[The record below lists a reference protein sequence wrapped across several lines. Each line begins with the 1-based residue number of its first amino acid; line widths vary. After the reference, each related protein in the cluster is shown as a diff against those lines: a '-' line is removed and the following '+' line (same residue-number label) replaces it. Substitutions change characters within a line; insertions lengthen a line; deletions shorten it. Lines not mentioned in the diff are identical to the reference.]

1 MSKLIFKDIVK
12 FREVLLTALSPT
24 PHINHSSQAWCSHAV
39 TAHGTH
45 DVGPR
50 AGQVRH
56 VEVGEE
62 AQGRGPSSAEPSAG
76 LSSAGGENLKI
87 KCTLNLKCSE

>member
-1 MSKLIFKDIVK
+1 MK

-24 PHINHSSQAWCSHAV
+24 PHINHTSQARCSHAV
-39 TAHGTH
+39 TAPAAPHPAPDTH

-62 AQGRGPSSAEPSAG
+62 AQGRGPSFAEPSAG
-76 LSSAGGENLKI
+76 LSSARGENLKL
-87 KCTLNLKCSE
+87 KCTLNSKGSE